1 MLNNPTTT
9 KLDMQGKDLSLT
21 SGKLA
26 KQANGAV
33 VVQYG
38 NTVMLATAVMSKKP
52 KEGIDFLPLTVEFS
66 EKMYSAGKFPG
77 GFFKREARPSTK
89 ATLLARLIDRP
100 IRPCFPKGMHNELQ
114 VIITLLS
121 YDPTVNHE
129 PLCITAASAALAVS
143 DIPFA
148 NAVAGATVGLIDG
161 TLILNPTNK
170 QLETSD
176 LDIVVAGSKDAILM
190 VEAGA
195 NEVSESTILEAIQLA
210 HTSIKAQIE
219 LQESLV
225 AKIGKPKLPAPEVN
239 ENEELKNKIQSFLG
253 TSIEDNLQDGNKDET
268 DAFLNQRQADV
279 VEELLNEDGS
289 NEGEIKSLF
298 GTIKKEKI
306 RHAIISIKIRPD
318 GRKVDEIRQI
328 EIEVDSLPSVHGSS
342 LFTRGETQSL
352 GVLTLGTES
361 DEQIIDGVAESA
373 KKRFILHYN
382 FPAFSVG
389 ECGRPGTSRRELGHG
404 ALAERA
410 LQPVIPNYET
420 FPYTIRLVS
429 EILESNGSSSM
440 ATVCSGALAMMDG
453 GVPIKAP
460 VAGIAMGLLIEGSD
474 YTILSDIQGLE
485 DHYGDMDFKVAGTR
499 KGITA
504 LQLDIKV
511 SGLSNEILENA
522 LEQAHKG
529 RQHILDNMNTAIE
542 QPRDGLSENAPR
554 IESITID
561 PSKIG
566 IVIGPGGKMIRK
578 IEEDSKA
585 TVSIGDDGEGKISIS
600 GLSAE
605 SINIA
610 KSIIIG
616 LTKEVETGEEYAGKV
631 TKILNFGAFVEILPG
646 KEGLIH
652 ISELTKQRLNNVEDV
667 LKIGDTF
674 PVIVKNVDQQNRIN
688 LAPKNLFD
696 S

>member
-9 KLDMQGKDLSLT
+9 TLEMEGKELSLT

-38 NTVMLATAVMSKKP
+38 NTVMLATAVMSKTP
-52 KEGIDFLPLTVEFS
+52 KVGIDFLPLTVEFS

-161 TLILNPTNK
+161 KLIANPTNE
-170 QLETSD
+170 QLENSD

-195 NEVSESTILEAIQLA
+195 NEVSEATVLEAIQLA
-210 HTSIKAQIE
+210 HTSIKAQID

-225 AKIGKPKLPAPEVN
+225 AKIGKTKLPAPEVN
-239 ENEELKNKIQSFLG
+239 VNEELKNKIQSFLG

-279 VEELLNEDGS
+279 VAELLNEDES

-306 RHAIISIKIRPD
+306 RHAIISNKIRPD
-318 GRKVDEIRQI
+318 GRKVDEIRPI
-328 EIEVDSLPSVHGSS
+328 EIEVDTLPSVHGSS
-342 LFTRGETQSL
+342 VFTRGETQSL

-410 LQPVIPNYET
+410 LQPIIPNYEA

>member
-9 KLDMQGKDLSLT
+9 TLEMEGKELSLT

-38 NTVMLATAVMSKKP
+38 NTVMLATAVMSKTP
-52 KEGIDFLPLTVEFS
+52 KVGIDFLPLTVEFS

-161 TLILNPTNK
+161 KLIANPTNE
-170 QLETSD
+170 QLENSD

-195 NEVSESTILEAIQLA
+195 NEVSEATVLEAIQLA
-210 HTSIKAQIE
+210 HTSIKAQID

-225 AKIGKPKLPAPEVN
+225 AKIGKTKLPAPEVN
-239 ENEELKNKIQSFLG
+239 VNEELKNKIQSFLG

-279 VEELLNEDGS
+279 VAELLNEDES

-306 RHAIISIKIRPD
+306 RHAIISNKIRPD
-318 GRKVDEIRQI
+318 GRKVDEIRPI
-328 EIEVDSLPSVHGSS
+328 EIEVDTLPSVHGSS
-342 LFTRGETQSL
+342 VFTRGETQSL

-410 LQPVIPNYET
+410 LQPIIPNYEA

-511 SGLSNEILENA
+511 GGLSKEILENA

-529 RQHILDNMNTAIE
+529 RQHILDNMNAAIE
-542 QPRDGLSENAPR
+542 QPRDGLSDNAPR

-631 TKILNFGAFVEILPG
+631 TKILNFGAFAEILPG

-652 ISELTKQRLNNVEDV
+652 ISELTKRRLNSVEEV

-674 PVIVKNVDQQNRIN
+674 QVIVKNVDQQNRIN
-688 LAPKNLFD
+688 LAPKELFD
-696 S
+696 

>member
-306 RHAIISIKIRPD
+306 RHAIISNKIRPD

-342 LFTRGETQSL
+342 VFTRGETQSL

-373 KKRFILHYN
+373 KKTIYSTLQ
-382 FPAFSVG
+382 FPCVF
-389 ECGRPGTSRRELGHG
+389 CR
-404 ALAERA
+404 
-410 LQPVIPNYET
+410 
-420 FPYTIRLVS
+420 
-429 EILESNGSSSM
+429 
-440 ATVCSGALAMMDG
+440 
-453 GVPIKAP
+453 
-460 VAGIAMGLLIEGSD
+460 
-474 YTILSDIQGLE
+474 
-485 DHYGDMDFKVAGTR
+485 
-499 KGITA
+499 
-504 LQLDIKV
+504 
-511 SGLSNEILENA
+511 
-522 LEQAHKG
+522 
-529 RQHILDNMNTAIE
+529 
-542 QPRDGLSENAPR
+542 
-554 IESITID
+554 
-561 PSKIG
+561 
-566 IVIGPGGKMIRK
+566 
-578 IEEDSKA
+578 
-585 TVSIGDDGEGKISIS
+585 
-600 GLSAE
+600 
-605 SINIA
+605 
-610 KSIIIG
+610 
-616 LTKEVETGEEYAGKV
+616 
-631 TKILNFGAFVEILPG
+631 
-646 KEGLIH
+646 
-652 ISELTKQRLNNVEDV
+652 
-667 LKIGDTF
+667 
-674 PVIVKNVDQQNRIN
+674 
-688 LAPKNLFD
+688 
-696 S
+696 

>member
-9 KLDMQGKDLSLT
+9 TLEMEGKELSLT

-38 NTVMLATAVMSKKP
+38 NTVMLATAVMSKTP
-52 KEGIDFLPLTVEFS
+52 KVGIDFLPLTVEFS

-161 TLILNPTNK
+161 KLIANPTNE
-170 QLETSD
+170 QLENSD

-195 NEVSESTILEAIQLA
+195 NEVSEATVLEAIQLA
-210 HTSIKAQIE
+210 HTSIKAQID

-225 AKIGKPKLPAPEVN
+225 AKIGKTKLPAPEVN
-239 ENEELKNKIQSFLG
+239 VNEELKNKIQSFLG

-279 VEELLNEDGS
+279 VAELLNEDES

-306 RHAIISIKIRPD
+306 RHAIISNKIRPD

-342 LFTRGETQSL
+342 VFTRGETQSL

>member
-1 MLNNPTTT
+1 M
-9 KLDMQGKDLSLT
+9 
-21 SGKLA
+21 
-26 KQANGAV
+26 
-33 VVQYG
+33 
-38 NTVMLATAVMSKKP
+38 
-52 KEGIDFLPLTVEFS
+52 
-66 EKMYSAGKFPG
+66 
-77 GFFKREARPSTK
+77 R
-89 ATLLARLIDRP
+89 
-100 IRPCFPKGMHNELQ
+100 
-114 VIITLLS
+114 
-121 YDPTVNHE
+121 
-129 PLCITAASAALAVS
+129 
-143 DIPFA
+143 
-148 NAVAGATVGLIDG
+148 
-161 TLILNPTNK
+161 
-170 QLETSD
+170 
-176 LDIVVAGSKDAILM
+176 
-190 VEAGA
+190 
-195 NEVSESTILEAIQLA
+195 
-210 HTSIKAQIE
+210 
-219 LQESLV
+219 
-225 AKIGKPKLPAPEVN
+225 
-239 ENEELKNKIQSFLG
+239 
-253 TSIEDNLQDGNKDET
+253 
-268 DAFLNQRQADV
+268 
-279 VEELLNEDGS
+279 
-289 NEGEIKSLF
+289 
-298 GTIKKEKI
+298 
-306 RHAIISIKIRPD
+306 
-318 GRKVDEIRQI
+318 
-328 EIEVDSLPSVHGSS
+328 
-342 LFTRGETQSL
+342 
-352 GVLTLGTES
+352 
-361 DEQIIDGVAESA
+361 

>member
-306 RHAIISIKIRPD
+306 RHAIISNKIRPD

-342 LFTRGETQSL
+342 VFTRGETQSL